1 MPNLRAP
8 QVEIVDLRE
17 DYVEFV
23 LSNTDTSVANALRRV
38 MIAEVP
44 TMAIDLVTIHDN
56 SSVLQDEFLSHRLG
70 LIPLAADHGKQ
81 YEYNYDCDCEDYCH
95 KCSAVFTLDVSW
107 EKKSLGRP
115 EHMRDQPVLVT
126 SADLVGTDPELRPVH
141 FAPSDQ
147 TNSDISQDAGI
158 VIAKLAKGQR
168 MQLTAV
174 AKKGIAK
181 EHAKWSPVA
190 VATYKFEPIIE
201 INEEKE
207 ALLTPEQKAE
217 FVEICPAKVYG
228 RDEKTGTIFVEH
240 RDMCMYCDDCVY
252 LAKTYKARPED
263 DPVVKI
269 RPRDDRFIFSVETN
283 GSITA
288 EEVVVTALKVIS
300 DKLLNLR
307 NDLMRMGDGE
317 PWKSGD

>member
-1 MPNLRAP
+1 

-17 DYVEFV
+17 DFVEFV

-70 LIPLAADHGKQ
+70 LIPLAADPGVQ
-81 YEYNYDCDCEDYCH
+81 YEYNYDCDCEDYCE

-107 EKKSLGRP
+107 DKKALGRP
-115 EHMRDQPVLVT
+115 EHMQDQPVHVT
-126 SADLVGTDPELRPVH
+126 SADLVGSDPRLRAVH

-158 VIAKLAKGQR
+158 IIAKLAKGQR

-190 VATYKFEPIIE
+190 VATYKFEPVIE

-217 FVEICPAKVYG
+217 FVEICPAKASVYG
-228 RDEKTGTIFVEH
+228 RDEKSGTIFVEH
-240 RDMCMYCDDCVY
+240 RDMCM
-252 LAKTYKARPED
+252 
-263 DPVVKI
+263 
-269 RPRDDRFIFSVETN
+269 
-283 GSITA
+283 
-288 EEVVVTALKVIS
+288 
-300 DKLLNLR
+300 
-307 NDLMRMGDGE
+307 
-317 PWKSGD
+317 

>member
-1 MPNLRAP
+1 AH

-17 DYVEFV
+17 DFVEFV

-70 LIPLAADHGKQ
+70 LIPLAADPGVQ
-81 YEYNYDCDCEDYCH
+81 YEYNYDCDCEDFCD

-107 EKKSLGRP
+107 DKKALGRP
-115 EHMRDQPVLVT
+115 EHMQDQPVHVT
-126 SADLVGTDPELRPVH
+126 SADLVSSDPRLRAVH

-158 VIAKLAKGQR
+158 IIAKLAKGQR

-190 VATYKFEPIIE
+190 VATYKFEPVIE

-228 RDEKTGTIFVEH
+228 RDEKSGTIIVEH
-240 RDMCMYCDDCVY
+240 RDMCMV
-252 LAKTYKARPED
+252 R
-263 DPVVKI
+263 
-269 RPRDDRFIFSVETN
+269 
-283 GSITA
+283 
-288 EEVVVTALKVIS
+288 
-300 DKLLNLR
+300 
-307 NDLMRMGDGE
+307 
-317 PWKSGD
+317 

>member
-1 MPNLRAP
+1 MPNIRAP

-17 DYVEFV
+17 DYVEFI
-23 LSNTDTSVANALRRV
+23 LSNTDSSVANALRRV

-70 LIPLAADHGKQ
+70 LIPLSADRGVM
-81 YEYNYDCDCEDYCH
+81 YEYNYDCDCEDYCA
-95 KCSAVFTLDVSW
+95 KCSAVFTLDVTW
-107 EKKSLGRP
+107 EEKARGRP
-115 EHMRDQPVLVT
+115 EHMRDSPVHIT
-126 SADLVGTDPELRPVH
+126 SADLVGSDPRLRPVH

-147 TNSDISQDAGI
+147 NSDISQDQGVI
-158 VIAKLAKGQR
+158 IAKLAKGQK

-190 VATYKFEPIIE
+190 VATYKYEPVID
-201 INEEKE
+201 INEEVE
-207 ALLTPEQKAE
+207 RQLTADQKAE
-217 FVEICPAKVYG
+217 FVEVCPAKVY
-228 RDEKTGTIFVEH
+228 DLHEVTGTVYVKH

-252 LAKTYKARPED
+252 LAKTFKPRPED

-269 RPRDDRFIFSVETN
+269 SPSMDRFIFQVETN
-283 GSITA
+283 GSLTA
-288 EEVVVTALKVIS
+288 EDVVVTSLKVIS
-300 DKLLNLR
+300 DKLLGLR
-307 NDLMRMGDGE
+307 NDLMRMGDDQ
-317 PWKSGD
+317 PWKQGE